1 MTEKTSN
8 QSLVDNLVALK
19 AQYENELTE
28 AGSKATYYKDQ
39 LVHLNALLLD
49 RLLPSQEL
57 RTVQPK
63 LEKPAPALVATT
75 PDESPNDRPSL
86 PPASKKTLSAAKTD
100 SQAPASRVSL
110 PFLPKYQGKKK
121 LEAIGEVMQSY
132 VGEVLHQDT
141 IIQLLFGELS
151 PAALKTERLRMKTAL
166 LQGVKKGFWSKAPKP
181 SSYIL
186 KGSKAKSEPTAAS
199 AAKPKAAPKAATAN
213 RKAAPAKSASPVRQ
227 GKAPKTARPA
237 AKAEKTVAKRAPA
250 RGRAAKANQ
259 APGQSPRIILPMHSD
274 FTGLSKIEAVE
285 KVMAEHAGKP
295 VHIDTII
302 DRLFG
307 TLSNAEAK
315 AEKGRMKDVM
325 NRGRDRK
332 LWNKAPAPLSFVM
345 TASAGTAPKSS
356 AAKPAMKKAGRK
368 GKTASPRK

>member
-19 AQYENELTE
+19 SQYESELTE
-28 AGSKATYYKDQ
+28 AGSKATYYKEQ

-49 RLLPSQEL
+49 RLLPSQEFQ
-57 RTVQPK
+57 TVQPQ
-63 LEKPAPALVATT
+63 LERPEPVLSFTAQDKGA
-75 PDESPNDRPSL
+75 NDRPSL
-86 PPASKKTLSAAKTD
+86 PPASKAKVN

-110 PFLPKYQGKKK
+110 PFLPQYQGLKK
-121 LEAIGEVMQSY
+121 LEAIGQVMQGY
-132 VGEVLHQDT
+132 VGQVLHQDT
-141 IIQLLFGELS
+141 IIQLLFGDLS

-166 LQGVKKGFWSKAPKP
+166 LQGVKKGLWSKAPKP

-186 KGSKAKSEPTAAS
+186 KGSKAKSGQAA
-199 AAKPKAAPKAATAN
+199 APATAPKAASAKK
-213 RKAAPAKSASPVRQ
+213 KATPKSATASSARQ
-227 GKAPKTARPA
+227 GKAPKTAARPA
-237 AKAEKTVAKRAPA
+237 KAAKPSAKPA
-250 RGRAAKANQ
+250 RQASVKGRQTARSK

-285 KVMAEHAGKP
+285 KVMAENAGKP

-307 TLSNAEAK
+307 TLSPADAK

-345 TASAGTAPKSS
+345 GSPTAASKATNNSKP
-356 AAKPAMKKAGRK
+356 AAKKTVRK
-368 GKTASPRK
+368 GKTAPMSSKRK

>member
-57 RTVQPK
+57 RTVQPQI
-63 LEKPAPALVATT
+63 EKPAPALVATT
-75 PDESPNDRPSL
+75 PDKSPNDRPSL
-86 PPASKKTLSAAKTD
+86 PPASKKTSSAAKTD

-141 IIQLLFGELS
+141 IIQLLFGDLS

-186 KGSKAKSEPTAAS
+186 KGSKAKSEPSAAS
-199 AAKPKAAPKAATAN
+199 AAKPKAAPKAATAK
-213 RKAAPAKSASPVRQ
+213 RTAAPAKSASPVRQ

-237 AKAEKTVAKRAPA
+237 AKTAKPVATKRAPV
-250 RGRAAKANQ
+250 RGRAAKGNQ

-285 KVMAEHAGKP
+285 KVMAEYAGKP

-332 LWNKAPAPLSFVM
+332 LWNKAPAPLSFIM
-345 TASAGTAPKSS
+345 AASSAGSAQKSS
-356 AAKPAMKKAGRK
+356 AAPAAKKVGRK
-368 GKTASPRK
+368 RKGS

>member
-57 RTVQPK
+57 RTVQPQI
-63 LEKPAPALVATT
+63 EKPAPALVATT
-75 PDESPNDRPSL
+75 SDESPNDRPSL
-86 PPASKKTLSAAKTD
+86 PPASKKTLSTAKTD

-141 IIQLLFGELS
+141 IIQLLFGDLS

-186 KGSKAKSEPTAAS
+186 KASKAKSESTATS
-199 AAKPKAAPKAATAN
+199 AAKPKAAPKAAAAK
-213 RKAAPAKSASPVRQ
+213 RKVAPAKSASPVRQ
-227 GKAPKTARPA
+227 GKAPRPA
-237 AKAEKTVAKRAPA
+237 AKASKPVAKRTPA

-259 APGQSPRIILPMHSD
+259 APGQSPRIILPMNSD

-285 KVMAEHAGKP
+285 KVMAENAGKP

-307 TLSNAEAK
+307 TLSSAEAK

-345 TASAGTAPKSS
+345 TASSAGSAPKSS
-356 AAKPAMKKAGRK
+356 AAKPEMKKVGRK
-368 GKTASPRK
+368 GKAASPRK

>member
-57 RTVQPK
+57 RTVQPQI
-63 LEKPAPALVATT
+63 EKPAPALVATT

-141 IIQLLFGELS
+141 IIQLLFGDLS

-186 KGSKAKSEPTAAS
+186 KGSKAKSDPTTAS
-199 AAKPKAAPKAATAN
+199 AAKPKAAPKAATAK
-213 RKAAPAKSASPVRQ
+213 RTTAPAKSASPVRQ
-227 GKAPKTARPA
+227 GKTPKTARPT
-237 AKAEKTVAKRAPA
+237 AKAEKPVATKRAPA
-250 RGRAAKANQ
+250 RGRQAAKANQ

-285 KVMAEHAGKP
+285 KVMAEYPGKP

-345 TASAGTAPKSS
+345 TASSAGTAKPATAKS
-356 AAKPAMKKAGRK
+356 AANKPGRK
-368 GKTASPRK
+368 KRGS

>member
-8 QSLVDNLVALK
+8 QSLVNNLVALK
-19 AQYENELTE
+19 AQYESELTE
-28 AGSKATYYKDQ
+28 AGSKATYYKEQ

-49 RLLPSQEL
+49 RLLPSQEFG
-57 RTVQPK
+57 TVQPQ
-63 LEKPAPALVATT
+63 LEQPEPVLVFTAP
-75 PDESPNDRPSL
+75 DKGESDRPSL
-86 PPASKKTLSAAKTD
+86 PPASKAKGD

-110 PFLPKYQGKKK
+110 PFLPKYQGLKK
-121 LEAIGEVMQSY
+121 LEAIGQVMQDY
-132 VGEVLHQDT
+132 VGQVLHQDT
-141 IIQLLFGELS
+141 IIQLLFGDLS

-166 LQGVKKGFWSKAPKP
+166 LQGVKKGLWSKAPKP

-186 KGSKAKSEPTAAS
+186 KGSKARSAQAS
-199 AAKPKAAPKAATAN
+199 APAAAPKAASAKKKVT
-213 RKAAPAKSASPVRQ
+213 PAKSASPVRQ
-227 GKAPKTARPA
+227 GKAPKTAARP
-237 AKAEKTVAKRAPA
+237 AKAEKPSAKPA
-250 RGRAAKANQ
+250 ARKTPVKGRQAAKSK

-285 KVMAEHAGKP
+285 KVMAENAGKP

-307 TLSNAEAK
+307 ALSSAEAK

-345 TASAGTAPKSS
+345 GSSAGTVSKATNSKPG
-356 AAKPAMKKAGRK
+356 AKKTVRK
-368 GKTASPRK
+368 GKTTSSRK

>member
-19 AQYENELTE
+19 AQYESELTE
-28 AGSKATYYKDQ
+28 AGSKATYYKEQ

-49 RLLPSQEL
+49 RLLPSQEF
-57 RTVQPK
+57 RTVQPQ
-63 LEKPAPALVATT
+63 LEQPEPVLVFTAQ
-75 PDESPNDRPSL
+75 DEGESDRPSL
-86 PPASKKTLSAAKTD
+86 PPASKAKED

-110 PFLPKYQGKKK
+110 PFLPQYQGLKK
-121 LEAIGEVMQSY
+121 LEAIGQVMQGY
-132 VGEVLHQDT
+132 VGQVLHQDT
-141 IIQLLFGELS
+141 IIQLLFGDLS

-166 LQGVKKGFWSKAPKP
+166 LQGVKKGLWSKAPKP

-186 KGSKAKSEPTAAS
+186 KGSKAKAAQASAPAAAS
-199 AAKPKAAPKAATAN
+199 KAVPAK
-213 RKAAPAKSASPVRQ
+213 RKVTPAKSASPVRQ
-227 GKAPKTARPA
+227 GKAPKAAARP
-237 AKAEKTVAKRAPA
+237 AKAEKPSAKPA
-250 RGRAAKANQ
+250 RQASVKGRQTAKSK

-285 KVMAEHAGKP
+285 KVMAENAGKP

-307 TLSNAEAK
+307 TLSPAEAK

-345 TASAGTAPKSS
+345 GSS
-356 AAKPAMKKAGRK
+356 AATASKATNSNPGAKKTVRK
-368 GKTASPRK
+368 GKTTSSRK

>member
-1 MTEKTSN
+1 MTEKTSK

-19 AQYENELTE
+19 AQYESELTE
-28 AGSKATYYKDQ
+28 AGSKATYYKEQ

-49 RLLPSQEL
+49 RLLPSQEF
-57 RTVQPK
+57 RTVQP
-63 LEKPAPALVATT
+63 LEQPEPVLAFTLQ
-75 PDESPNDRPSL
+75 DESPNDRPSL
-86 PPASKKTLSAAKTD
+86 PPASKAKAD

-121 LEAIGEVMQSY
+121 LEAIGEVMQSH

-186 KGSKAKSEPTAAS
+186 KASKAKAEQAAPA
-199 AAKPKAAPKAATAN
+199 AAKSKAAPKAS
-213 RKAAPAKSASPVRQ
+213 PAKPRAAKPTSSGRKT
-227 GKAPKTARPA
+227 KAPKTTSRPVA
-237 AKAEKTVAKRAPA
+237 ASKAKASPSAKPA
-250 RGRAAKANQ
+250 RGRQSAKTK

-285 KVMAEHAGKP
+285 KVMAENAGKP

-307 TLSNAEAK
+307 KLSGPEAK

-345 TASAGTAPKSS
+345 TASSTGT
-356 AAKPAMKKAGRK
+356 AKPAAKSAANKPGRK
-368 GKTASPRK
+368 KKGS

>member
-57 RTVQPK
+57 RTVQPQI
-63 LEKPAPALVATT
+63 EKPSPALVATT
-75 PDESPNDRPSL
+75 PDDSPNDRPSL

-141 IIQLLFGELS
+141 IIQLLFGDLS

-199 AAKPKAAPKAATAN
+199 AAKPKAAPKAETAK
-213 RKAAPAKSASPVRQ
+213 RTTAPAKSATRPVRQ

-237 AKAEKTVAKRAPA
+237 AKAEKPMAKRVPA

-285 KVMAEHAGKP
+285 KVMAEYAGKP

-307 TLSNAEAK
+307 TLSSAEAK

-332 LWNKAPAPLSFVM
+332 LWNKAPAPLSFIM
-345 TASAGTAPKSS
+345 TASSAGTAQKSS
-356 AAKPAMKKAGRK
+356 AAPAVKKVGRK
-368 GKTASPRK
+368 RKGS

>member
-8 QSLVDNLVALK
+8 QSLVDNLVVLK
-19 AQYENELTE
+19 AQYESELTE
-28 AGSKATYYKDQ
+28 AGSKATYYKEQ

-49 RLLPSQEL
+49 RLLPSQEF
-57 RTVQPK
+57 RTVQP
-63 LEKPAPALVATT
+63 LEQPEPVLAFTVQ
-75 PDESPNDRPSL
+75 DESPNDRPSL
-86 PPASKKTLSAAKTD
+86 PPASKAKAD

-110 PFLPKYQGKKK
+110 PFLPKYKGKKK
-121 LEAIGEVMQSY
+121 LEAIGEVMQAH

-141 IIQLLFGELS
+141 IIQLLFGDLS

-186 KGSKAKSEPTAAS
+186 KASKAKAEQAAP
-199 AAKPKAAPKAATAN
+199 AAARSKSAPKAAS
-213 RKAAPAKSASPVRQ
+213 KAAPAKSRAAQSTTGPGRKT
-227 GKAPKTARPA
+227 KAPKTSSRSVAA
-237 AKAEKTVAKRAPA
+237 AKAKASPSEKPA
-250 RGRAAKANQ
+250 RGRQAAKTK

-285 KVMAEHAGKP
+285 KVMAENAGNP

-307 TLSNAEAK
+307 KLSGPEAK

-332 LWNKAPAPLSFVM
+332 LWNKSPC
-345 TASAGTAPKSS
+345 SAQLCHDCGFYWNC
-356 AAKPAMKKAGRK
+356 
-368 GKTASPRK
+368 